1 MNEWMNEWI
10 KENVERKKE
19 LPTPPVPSNPD
30 GASEGEPEEDDPS
43 VLEIFV
49 AVQSRCRPYLLEVSG
64 ASMEEARAEVIDWCW
79 KNFARTGVIFHM
91 QPANICGGSKPCWK

>member
-43 VLEIFV
+43 VIEIFV

-79 KNFARTGVIFHM
+79 KNFALAWGDEEAGDGAGRDARGQLI
-91 QPANICGGSKPCWK
+91 I